1 MCDSIFSSRIKAS
14 TGRCLKCGTKLT
26 SANFSEADLAALKTA
41 VLGDVITRSDIY
53 QSSSPEEHRAFL
65 ALLEENNNSRN
76 NSKNNNSNNK
86 NSNSKNNSQFDI
98 VIDGLNVALI
108 RTPGIGNTVKPIG

>member
-65 ALLEENNNSRN
+65 ALLEENNNS
-76 NSKNNNSNNK
+76 KNNNSNNK